1 MSKDVWDTIEGDTA
15 LEIAQLGYGISQR
28 LPRWDGDRVSEW
40 VYMIHL
46 LEYHPEDWVTVLVR
60 HRDGSILEVLTEPD
74 RAEDD
79 VFQTDMSVFDMHR
92 MDIVA
97 VLEYIKRDILQE
109 KVESG
114 AAHE

>member
-1 MSKDVWDTIEGDTA
+1 MSKASWDTIEGDTA
-15 LEIAQLGYGISQR
+15 LEIAQLGYGISQPS
-28 LPRWDGDRVSEW
+28 PRWHGDRVSEW

-60 HRDGSILEVLTEPD
+60 HREGSILEVLTEPD

-97 VLEYIKRDILQE
+97 VLEYMKRDVLQSTIE
-109 KVESG
+109 AG
-114 AAHE
+114 AANE